1 MSLEPLISL
10 STAGSVIDAAAV
22 CLIALAFVGT
32 VARKLSTTIAL
43 LAVQG
48 LVLAIASGS
57 AALAE
62 MEWRSWAAFTVALA
76 VKAIFIPFMLW
87 RILAQM
93 PVRLEPPSF
102 LSVKLAVPLAAAL
115 IPVSYRAIEPFTAD
129 TLGAFNATNAL
140 PAALALILLGLFTMV
155 TRKKAL
161 SQVIGLV
168 TMENGLYLAAV
179 AATRGLPF
187 AVEFGV
193 AVDVLA
199 GVAVMGLVIHEIT
212 RLLGSSDVDNLRTLT
227 G

>member
-1 MSLEPLISL
+1 MNLDAVITLA
-10 STAGSVIDAAAV
+10 TAGTVIDAAALS
-22 CLIALAFVGT
+22 LIALAFVGT
-32 VARKLSTTIAL
+32 VVRRFSTMIAL
-43 LAVQG
+43 LAAQG
-48 LVLAIASGS
+48 LVLAIASGA

-62 MEWRSWAAFTVALA
+62 MEWRSWAAFAVALG
-76 VKAIFIPFMLW
+76 VKCVFIPIMLW
-87 RILAQM
+87 RILDRT
-93 PVRLEPPSF
+93 PVREEPPGL
-102 LSVKLAVPLAAAL
+102 LSVKVGVPLAAAL
-115 IPVSYRAIEPFTAD
+115 IPISYRAMEPFTVD
-129 TLGAFNATNAL
+129 TLGAFNASNAL
-140 PAALALILLGLFTMV
+140 PAALSLLLLGLFTMV

-199 GVAVMGLVIHEIT
+199 GVAVMGLVIHEIN
-212 RLLGSSDVDNLRTLT
+212 RMFGSTDIDRLRTLT